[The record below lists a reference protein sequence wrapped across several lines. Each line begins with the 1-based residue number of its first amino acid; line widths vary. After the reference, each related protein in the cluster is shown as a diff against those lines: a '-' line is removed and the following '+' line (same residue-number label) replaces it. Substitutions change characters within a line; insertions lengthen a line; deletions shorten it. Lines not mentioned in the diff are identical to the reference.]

1 MWVSA
6 SHPDMPA
13 RQSSDE
19 DADSDDDRLVAFVDI
34 SSGQRRLGLF
44 VSQAAQSRLGS
55 LVQYQIA
62 AAAAHPAKIAH
73 LLVYLLTKEKTRELL
88 HCWH

>member
-13 RQSSDE
+13 RQSSD
-19 DADSDDDRLVAFVDI
+19 DDDVDSDDDHDDDRLVAIVDI

-44 VSQAAQSRLGS
+44 VSQSRLGS
-55 LVQYQIA
+55 LVRYQIA
-62 AAAAHPAKIAH
+62 AAAHPADCPPTSLPVDQGENA
-73 LLVYLLTKEKTRELL
+73 
-88 HCWH
+88 

>member
-13 RQSSDE
+13 RQSSD
-19 DADSDDDRLVAFVDI
+19 DDVDTDDDDRLVAIVDI

-44 VSQAAQSRLGS
+44 VSQSRLGS
-55 LVQYQIA
+55 LVRYQIA
-62 AAAAHPAKIAH
+62 AAAHPADCPPTSLPVDQGENA
-73 LLVYLLTKEKTRELL
+73 
-88 HCWH
+88 

>member
-19 DADSDDDRLVAFVDI
+19 DADSDDDHDEDRLVAFVDI

-44 VSQAAQSRLGS
+44 VCQPAQSRLGS

-62 AAAAHPAKIAH
+62 AAAAAAAHPAKIAH
-73 LLVYLLTKEKTRELL
+73 LLV
-88 HCWH
+88 

>member
-19 DADSDDDRLVAFVDI
+19 DADSDDEDRLVAFVDI

-44 VSQAAQSRLGS
+44 VSQPAQSRLGS

-62 AAAAHPAKIAH
+62 AAAAAHPAKIAH
-73 LLVYLLTKEKTRELL
+73 LLV
-88 HCWH
+88 

>member
-13 RQSSDE
+13 RQSSD
-19 DADSDDDRLVAFVDI
+19 DDVDSDDDHDDDRLVAIVDI

-44 VSQAAQSRLGS
+44 VSQHSVGLAA
-55 LVQYQIA
+55 
-62 AAAAHPAKIAH
+62 
-73 LLVYLLTKEKTRELL
+73 
-88 HCWH
+88 

>member
-44 VSQAAQSRLGS
+44 VSQPAQSRLGS
-55 LVQYQIA
+55 LVKFQI
-62 AAAAHPAKIAH
+62 AAAAHPADCPPTSLA
-73 LLVYLLTKEKTRELL
+73 VDQGENA
-88 HCWH
+88 

>member
-1 MWVSA
+1 MSA

-19 DADSDDDRLVAFVDI
+19 DADSDDDDRLVAFVDI

-44 VSQAAQSRLGS
+44 VSQPAQSRLGS

-62 AAAAHPAKIAH
+62 AAAAAHPAKIAH
-73 LLVYLLTKEKTRELL
+73 LLV
-88 HCWH
+88 